1 MIDTLKIYEELKET
15 LGETGARKIADI
27 FGLIYKEVVNTVTK
41 EEFQE
46 IKNAI
51 LELTNAQ
58 KRTEQR
64 VEELAE
70 AQKRTEERVEEL
82 AEAQKKSEERIS
94 RLEVVVSEL
103 AEAQK
108 RTEQRVEEL
117 VEAQKKSEER
127 ISRLEVAVSELAEA
141 QKRTEIQIEKLTKGL
156 VELREEFGGFT
167 RTMSYAFENEAFRYL
182 PKILKEKYNIE
193 IEEKFVRAEIK
204 NKEINIFG
212 KAKMNGKKIYIVG
225 EAKLRI
231 DERRLKKE
239 ENVFKELEEKTKI
252 VKEEYGDIEVIKILV
267 THFAPR
273 KFIEKAEK
281 ENVIVIQSFEW
292 V

>member
-15 LGETGARKIADI
+15 IGEAGARKIADI

-51 LELTNAQ
+51 LELIEAQ
-58 KRTEQR
+58 KRTEER
-64 VEELAE
+64 VKELAEAQKRSEERISKLEIVVSELAE

-82 AEAQKKSEERIS
+82 AEAQK
-94 RLEVVVSEL
+94 
-103 AEAQK
+103 
-108 RTEQRVEEL
+108 
-117 VEAQKKSEER
+117 
-127 ISRLEVAVSELAEA
+127 
-141 QKRTEIQIEKLTKGL
+141 RTEIQIEKLARGL
-156 VELREEFGGFT
+156 GDLKQEFGGFT

-193 IEEKFVRAEIK
+193 IEEKFIRAEIK

-212 KAKMNGKKIYIVG
+212 KGKMDGRKVYIIG

-252 VKEEYGDIEVIKILV
+252 FKEEYGNIEVIKILV

-273 KFIEKAEK
+273 KFIEKAK
-281 ENVIVIQSFEW
+281 RENVIVIQSFEW
-292 V
+292 I

>member
-15 LGETGARKIADI
+15 IGEAGAKKIADI
-27 FGLIYKEVVNTVTK
+27 LGLIYKEVVNTVTK

-46 IKNAI
+46 IKKAI
-51 LELTNAQ
+51 LGLAEAQ

-70 AQKRTEERVEEL
+70 AQKKSEERIGKLEIAVREL
-82 AEAQKKSEERIS
+82 AEAQKKSEERIGK
-94 RLEVVVSEL
+94 LEIIVGEL
-103 AEAQK
+103 AEAQRK
-108 RTEQRVEEL
+108 
-117 VEAQKKSEER
+117 
-127 ISRLEVAVSELAEA
+127 
-141 QKRTEIQIEKLTKGL
+141 TEIQIEKLTRGL
-156 VELREEFGGFT
+156 SELREEFGGFT
-167 RTMSYAFENEAFRYL
+167 RTISYGFENEAFRYL

-193 IEEKFVRAEIK
+193 IEEKFIRAEIK
-204 NKEINIFG
+204 NKEINILG
-212 KAKMNGKKIYIVG
+212 KAKINGRKIYIVG

-239 ENVFKELEEKTKI
+239 ENIFKELEEKTKI
-252 VKEEYGDIEVIKILV
+252 IKEEYGDVDVIKILV

-281 ENVIVIQSFEW
+281 ENVIVVQSFEW